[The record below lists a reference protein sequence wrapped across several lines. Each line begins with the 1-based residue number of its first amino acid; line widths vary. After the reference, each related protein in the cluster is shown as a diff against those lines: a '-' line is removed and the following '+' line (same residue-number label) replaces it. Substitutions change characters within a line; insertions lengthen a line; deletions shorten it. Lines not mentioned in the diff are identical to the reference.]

1 MLACPQAAHEAEVA
15 ERLVAKR
22 RRAALGDITNRPVTA
37 DDASSGS
44 SSYAVCAHPPPCRT
58 RPLLG
63 RFGRALMPATAGGCF
78 PRVIQQRVPQHAVVD
93 IRGLLRLG
101 TPPPHPARFVPQPRP
116 LSAGRGRS
124 SAGPLRRAQRHDPT
138 LVRRSSA
145 PARQPLVRSLRRT
158 ICRLPAARPPLQRWR
173 PQCLHVRHNGAIDH
187 GIIMLG
193 CTIDLKCPVRVPVR
207 ART

>member
-1 MLACPQAAHEAEVA
+1 MLACPQAAHEAEMT
-15 ERLVAKR
+15 ERLVSKR
-22 RRAALGDITNRPVTA
+22 RRAVLGDITNRPVTA
-37 DDASSGS
+37 VDATSGS

-124 SAGPLRRAQRHDPT
+124 SAGPLLRAQRHDPT
-138 LVRRSSA
+138 LIRRSSA
-145 PARQPLVRSLRRT
+145 PARQPLVRTGILRRT
-158 ICRLPAARPPLQRWR
+158 ICRLPAARPPLPRGAPRAATASPVYR
-173 PQCLHVRHNGAIDH
+173 PFAAEARRCLH
-187 GIIMLG
+187 
-193 CTIDLKCPVRVPVR
+193 C
-207 ART
+207 